1 MLRLMAETD
10 SSGLHLWLVLWKA
23 YSAVQEYA
31 LGDIERLG
39 FGLSDFGIL
48 EVLLHKGPL
57 PVNEIGSRMRL
68 TSGSMTA
75 AIDRLERR
83 GLVERRDD
91 PGDRRTRVVHL
102 TVEGQRSIE
111 PGFAAHTAGMNE
123 LGEVLT
129 AEERSEAI
137 RLLKKLG
144 RAAEARPGGS
154 VSNKST

>member
-1 MLRLMAETD
+1 MLRLMVDAD

-31 LGDIERLG
+31 LADVERLG

-48 EVLLHKGPL
+48 EVLIHKGPL
-57 PVNEIGSRMRL
+57 PVNEIGARMRL

-75 AIDRLERR
+75 AVDRLERR

-91 PGDRRTRVVHL
+91 PADRRTRVVHL
-102 TVEGQRSIE
+102 TSEGLRTIE
-111 PGFAAHTAGMNE
+111 SGFGEHSEAMNA
-123 LGEVLT
+123 LGELLSE
-129 AEERSEAI
+129 EERAEAI

-144 RAAEARPGGS
+144 RAAAARPGGLW
-154 VSNKST
+154 NKPT